1 MRPIT
6 AKVWLHPA
14 LVPSLVGGAVESISS
29 RYRRSFIIITV
40 NITLLSSSLVLPS
53 QPKHVRAV
61 EVTQSS
67 LRLSWTPGFGGDYP
81 VVHCSV
87 QVRNDC
93 VCRPK
98 CCHCLSEN
106 GQRCHRQGF
115 TFEKS
120 NFQLNRAWF
129 SSILLCFICVAPDQ
143 VSLWESGPL
152 D

>member
-6 AKVWLHPA
+6 AKVWLRPA

-29 RYRRSFIIITV
+29 QYRRSFSIITI

-93 VCRPK
+93 VCRTNAAIVGLKMDNAVIDKASPLK
-98 CCHCLSEN
+98 SLTLNSIEL
-106 GQRCHRQGF
+106 GF
-115 TFEKS
+115 PRPFPAL
-120 NFQLNRAWF
+120 F
-129 SSILLCFICVAPDQ
+129 V
-143 VSLWESGPL
+143 
-152 D
+152 